1 MWRGMTL
8 TGYTPV
14 SRRATHR
21 LPRWWGKYLEA
32 MLVVH
37 QTRRAFPE
45 KRDET
50 MAVAT
55 QPQIDLHDN
64 SLAGARAWFA
74 QRGLSRPREGRLLAG
89 VCAGFAR
96 RYDINPLV
104 ARLLGVLGVLVL
116 SPLIYVAAWVLM
128 PNDASGAPAGARSP

>member
-1 MWRGMTL
+1 MTL
-8 TGYTPV
+8 TGHTPV

-21 LPRWWGKYLEA
+21 LPRWWGKGVEA

-37 QTRRAFPE
+37 QTSRAFPE

-55 QPQIDLHDN
+55 QPQIDVHDN

-74 QRGLSRPREGRLLAG
+74 QKGLSRPREGRLLAG
-89 VCAGFAR
+89 VSAGFAR
-96 RYDINPLV
+96 RFDINPLV
-104 ARLLGVLGVLVL
+104 ARLLAILVVVVL
-116 SPLIYVAAWVLM
+116 SPLMYVAAWVLM
-128 PNDASGAPAGARSP
+128 PNEAGGTTTGESTT